1 MYWRERMTKRKS
13 KAERDEAEHKR
24 ATDYI
29 NHIAKL
35 VEDIK
40 AQEDTPSVAEML
52 DEVCDPEPMTGY
64 TLLDEIEFTLYA
76 AQSDLQR
83 LQRLIF
89 LYKDQQK

>member
-1 MYWRERMTKRKS
+1 MTKRKS